1 MQVPPA
7 CCRVNTVSPTVMRAV
22 RALGVLLTAAVQA
35 TVPLP
40 VPVAPDEMVSHVESL
55 TAVRL
60 QEETLA
66 VTAKVPVLDE
76 ALMDWEFGFRV
87 RLQAAAWVIVNDAV
101 PIWMDAVLLA
111 GVVLAS

>member
-1 MQVPPA
+1 
-7 CCRVNTVSPTVMRAV
+7 MRPV

-60 QEETLA
+60 HEETLA

-76 ALMDWEFGFRV
+76 ALMD
-87 RLQAAAWVIVNDAV
+87 
-101 PIWMDAVLLA
+101 
-111 GVVLAS
+111 

>member
-1 MQVPPA
+1 MQLPPA
-7 CCRVNTVSPTVMRAV
+7 CCRVNTVSPTVMRPV

-40 VPVAPDEMVSHVESL
+40 VPVDPEDMVSHVESL

-60 QEETLA
+60 HEETLA
-66 VTAKVPVLDE
+66 VTEKVPVLDE
-76 ALMDWEFGFRV
+76 ALMDWELGLRV
-87 RLQAAAWVIVNDAV
+87 RLQAAACVMLNDAV
-101 PIWMDAVLLA
+101 PIWMVAVRLA